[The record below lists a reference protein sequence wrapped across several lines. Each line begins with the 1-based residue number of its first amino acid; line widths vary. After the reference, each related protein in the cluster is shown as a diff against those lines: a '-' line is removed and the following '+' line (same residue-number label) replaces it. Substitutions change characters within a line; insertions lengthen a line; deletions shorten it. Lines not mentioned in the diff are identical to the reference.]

1 MQSTVFLPLDDTRNP
16 ASSTLEVLRER
27 IPSLSQPETLHFAPL
42 ETIPIFIFSKYPDKN
57 QLYAF
62 CWFIN
67 SNYFFRLMGG
77 SKNKSPAQ
85 KEKTQKKGAEEKKTS
100 KSPKEKRAYTDTVN
114 INESQA
120 EKYIKNSQVITVHG
134 LARET
139 NVKISI
145 ANAYIKKSVQNGILK
160 RTSGFSGHHIYQ
172 PVSK

>member
-1 MQSTVFLPLDDTRNP
+1 
-16 ASSTLEVLRER
+16 
-27 IPSLSQPETLHFAPL
+27 
-42 ETIPIFIFSKYPDKN
+42 
-57 QLYAF
+57 
-62 CWFIN
+62 
-67 SNYFFRLMGG
+67 MGG

-85 KEKTQKKGAEEKKTS
+85 KEKTQKKDAGEKKTS
-100 KSPKEKRAYTDTVN
+100 KSSKEKRVNADTVN

-120 EKYIKNSQVITVHG
+120 AKYIKNSKVITAHS

-145 ANAYIKKSVQNGILK
+145 ANAYIQKSVQDGILK

>member
-1 MQSTVFLPLDDTRNP
+1 
-16 ASSTLEVLRER
+16 
-27 IPSLSQPETLHFAPL
+27 
-42 ETIPIFIFSKYPDKN
+42 
-57 QLYAF
+57 
-62 CWFIN
+62 
-67 SNYFFRLMGG
+67 MGG

-85 KEKTQKKGAEEKKTS
+85 KEKAQKKDTAEKKTKSS
-100 KSPKEKRAYTDTVN
+100 KQKRVYVDTVN

-120 EKYIKNSQVITVHG
+120 AKYIKNSKVITAHS

-145 ANAYIKKSVQNGILK
+145 ANAYIQKSVQDGILK